1 MPANREVLLARGPY
15 TRDAERALMR
25 RFAINV
31 LVTKNSGGSLTEG
44 KLAAARDLGLPVVM
58 IRRPAAP
65 GAAKTVAA
73 NTVDEAVSWVLGWAQ
88 APDAHARAG
97 RLPDRSAGA

>member
-15 TRDAERALMR
+15 TQDAERALMR

-58 IRRPAAP
+58 VRRPATPPAP
-65 GAAKTVAA
+65 AVSAVP
-73 NTVDEAVSWVLGWAQ
+73 DAVSWVRGCAQASEAQ
-88 APDAHARAG
+88 APAG
-97 RLPDRSAGA
+97 RAPDRNAGA